1 MQTQSPD
8 PNSPP
13 ELEVGGARAWQ
24 QRQQTLRDF
33 ELSLEGLIKRSASV
47 FLLLVVL
54 GVLGFLASKLM
65 LTELTWA
72 ARLQRMAAGLLY
84 LAAALISLG
93 LLHRISVRAG
103 TLFFCWSA
111 MALQLGAAAY
121 YGTGLF
127 SSGMTTLVALLV
139 VVGLLVGPGA
149 ALRATV
155 LTVLGIL
162 GLWFLQAQ
170 DLLGKV
176 EQNTFPP
183 LGSFAVVLVMSALVV
198 GWLVLRYGALFRD
211 VMLSLDSSR
220 QLLAD
225 TLHAQ
230 QTAVAELRAS
240 DERMRVLLDHS
251 LSCTLILD
259 GDTGQLRFAN
269 VQTLLKHGCE
279 RISEFDASLYFPGDP
294 FSRAQGVTHM
304 REVLTQGPQYFEWQ
318 TRHRD
323 GTPIWW
329 DVKLERLQ
337 VGNETIVVAFA
348 HDITERLRAENELR
362 VQRARL
368 EEQVNERTHE
378 LISEK
383 QRLQDI
389 IEALPITLSIR
400 DCQGRYTLLNRSF
413 ELATGHG
420 REQVLGLSAR
430 HFMPP
435 EVAAEIADTDA
446 QLIAGKA
453 SMTTERQIMHPVD
466 GMHDYLVTTVP
477 LLDARKRTYALLNLG
492 TDVTSLKRLQRELSV
507 AKDEAEHLARVK
519 SEFLANMSHEIRTPL
534 NAVLG
539 LAQLGVGRAGD
550 PAAARS
556 GFERIAR
563 SGRHLLSVINDILD
577 YSKVESG
584 KLEIDPLPCNL
595 SHLARE
601 VLDLV
606 AERAEAKHLRLR
618 LDYEVAED
626 WVAIDALRVTQ
637 ILVNLLANAIK
648 FTDKGRV
655 TLGVTQG
662 PDGLRLSV
670 TDTGVGI
677 APEQQ
682 ARIFKAFE
690 QADSSVTRQFGGT
703 GLGLSI
709 SSRLAEAMGGEI
721 TVSSELGQGS
731 CFTLRLPCVLA
742 SGQAHAQP
750 MINAAV
756 PPDLLRGLR
765 ILIVDD
771 VDINREILQD
781 LLCLAGAEVM
791 SADSGEQALAR
802 LSEAGPEGYDLVLM
816 DVQMPEM
823 DGYETTRRL
832 HQIAPQLRVIAVTA
846 HALPEERRK
855 CMAAGML
862 GHITKPI
869 DQAELMQALLEHSQ
883 DLPRRAANSTS
894 PSQLMPLA
902 AAPAV
907 PPAAQANVQANTPAN
922 THASTQASP
931 LAKPPASSSS
941 PAQDAAVPSAPAAP
955 ASRAAVWPELPGC
968 DFEAALTRCA
978 GRQELLA
985 KLLGTFAKQYA
996 QYQSVFEEARITGLP
1011 ALASAAHRL
1020 KGLAG
1025 NLGLSRL
1032 AQSAESLEAAAGGRG
1047 DPAQV
1052 PAALLDLVRE
1062 IGPMV
1067 SVISQWHAAYVAASA

>member
-1 MQTQSPD
+1 MQAPPPD
-8 PNSPP
+8 PSSTPK
-13 ELEVGGARAWQ
+13 LEAGGAKAWRR
-24 QRQQTLRDF
+24 RQQTLRDF
-33 ELSLEGLIKRSASV
+33 ELRLEDRVKRSASV

-54 GVLGFLASKLM
+54 GVLAFLASKLM
-65 LTELTWA
+65 LTELSWA

-84 LAAALISLG
+84 LGAALVSLG
-93 LLHRISVRAG
+93 LLHRVSVRAG

-111 MALQLGAAAY
+111 LVLQLGAAAY
-121 YGTGLF
+121 YGTGLY
-127 SSGMTTLVALLV
+127 SSGMATLVALLA

-149 ALRATV
+149 AVRGTV

-162 GLWFLQAQ
+162 GLWFMQEQ

-176 EQNTFPP
+176 EPNTFPP
-183 LGSFAVVLVMSALVV
+183 LASFAVVLVMCALVV
-198 GWLVLRYGALFRD
+198 GWLALRHGTLFRE

-225 TLHAQ
+225 TLRAQ
-230 QTAVAELRAS
+230 QTAVEELRAS
-240 DERMRVLLDHS
+240 DDRMRVLLDHS

-259 GDTGQLRFAN
+259 GDSGQLRFAN
-269 VQTLLKHGCE
+269 AQTLLKHGCE
-279 RISEFDASLYFPGDP
+279 RISELDASLFFPGDP
-294 FSRAQGVTHM
+294 FSREQGLTHM
-304 REVLTQGPQYFEWQ
+304 REVLSHGAQYFEWQ

-329 DVKLERLQ
+329 DIKLERLH
-337 VGNETIVVAFA
+337 VCGETIVVAFA

-430 HFMPP
+430 HFMPA
-435 EVAAEIADTDA
+435 EIAAEIADTDA

-492 TDVTSLKRLQRELSV
+492 TDVTSLKRLQRELSL

-556 GFERIAR
+556 GFERITR

-655 TLGVTQG
+655 TLGVTQAA
-662 PDGLRLSV
+662 DGLRLSV

-721 TVSSELGQGS
+721 TVSSEVGKGS
-731 CFTLRLPCVLA
+731 CFTLRLPCVVV
-742 SGQAHAQP
+742 SGEAHEQP
-750 MINAAV
+750 LINAAV

-802 LSEAGPEGYDLVLM
+802 LGEAGPEGYDLVLM

-832 HQIAPQLRVIAVTA
+832 HQMAPRLRVIALTA

-855 CMAAGML
+855 CVAAGML
-862 GHITKPI
+862 GHVTKPI
-869 DQAELMQALLEHSQ
+869 DQAELMQALLEHSH
-883 DLPRRAANSTS
+883 DLPRRAADATS
-894 PSQLMPLA
+894 PSQLVPL
-902 AAPAV
+902 
-907 PPAAQANVQANTPAN
+907 
-922 THASTQASP
+922 
-931 LAKPPASSSS
+931 
-941 PAQDAAVPSAPAAP
+941 DAASAVQPRPPVMAP
-955 ASRAAVWPELPGC
+955 ASVSTEAQDSGAPTASTAPTELAARASFWPDLPGC

-996 QYQSVFEEARITGLP
+996 QYQSVFEEARISGMP

-1020 KGLAG
+1020 KGLSG

-1032 AQSAESLEAAAGGRG
+1032 AQSAEILETAAGGRG

-1052 PAALLDLVRE
+1052 PAALTALIRE
-1062 IGPMV
+1062 IAPLV
-1067 SVISQWHAAYVAASA
+1067 SSIAAWHEAYTARARV